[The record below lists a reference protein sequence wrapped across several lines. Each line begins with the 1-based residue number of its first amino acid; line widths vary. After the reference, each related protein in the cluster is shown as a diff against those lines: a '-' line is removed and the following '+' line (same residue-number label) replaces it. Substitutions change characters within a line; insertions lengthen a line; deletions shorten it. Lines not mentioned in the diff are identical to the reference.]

1 MTEALQLIIDFA
13 FKELEQNQIWA
24 GTFVSNTNSQKLL
37 KKLVFRYVYTTDYSM
52 VSSLFNYQEKYYL
65 LTPQDWH
72 DIMQINMKS

>member
-37 KKLVFRYVYTTDYSM
+37 K
-52 VSSLFNYQEKYYL
+52 N
-65 LTPQDWH
+65 
-72 DIMQINMKS
+72 